1 MSISGA
7 MSNLVLASSST
18 YRKSLLERLAIEFS
32 CCSPNIDESAL
43 AVESAPQLTERLA
56 LEKARAVADRF
67 PNAVVIGADQTA
79 EVNGALLNKPL
90 THEQAVAQL
99 SAQSGQQVLFHSGL
113 AVIQIEPNGQLKQHS
128 LVNTTEV
135 EFRSL
140 TFAQIERYLTSEQ
153 PYDCAGS
160 FKAEGLGI
168 SLFSAVRSNDPTSL
182 IGLPLIDLC
191 SILPQFSIKV

>member
-32 CCSPNIDESAL
+32 CCSPNIDESPL
-43 AVESAPQLTERLA
+43 AAESAPQLTERLA

-79 EVNGALLNKPL
+79 ELNGALLNKPL

-113 AVIQIEPNGQLKQHS
+113 AVMQVEPNGQLKQHS

-140 TFAQIERYLTSEQ
+140 TLAQIERYLTSEQ

>member
-1 MSISGA
+1 M
-7 MSNLVLASSST
+7 
-18 YRKSLLERLAIEFS
+18 LERLAIDFS

-43 AVESAPQLTERLA
+43 AAESAPKLAERLA
-56 LEKARAVADRF
+56 LAKARAGADRF
-67 PNAVVIGADQTA
+67 PKAVVIGADQVA
-79 EVNGALLNKPL
+79 EVNGALLNKPF
-90 THEQAVAQL
+90 TNEQAVAQL
-99 SAQSGQQVLFHSGL
+99 TAQSGQLVLFHSGL
-113 AVIQIEPNGQLKQHS
+113 AVIQIQPDGQIQQHS

-140 TFAQIERYLTSEQ
+140 TLTQIEHYLTSEQ

-191 SILPQFSIKV
+191 SILPQFSIKI

>member
-1 MSISGA
+1 MA
-7 MSNLVLASSST
+7 A
-18 YRKSLLERLAIEFS
+18 
-32 CCSPNIDESAL
+32 
-43 AVESAPQLTERLA
+43 ESAPQLAERLA
-56 LEKARAVADRF
+56 LEKARAVADKF
-67 PNAVVIGADQTA
+67 PNAVVIGADQVA
-79 EVNGALLNKPL
+79 EVNGALLNKPF

-99 SAQSGQQVLFHSGL
+99 TAQSGQLVLFHSGL
-113 AVIQIEPNGQLKQHS
+113 AVIQIQPDGQIQQHS

-140 TFAQIERYLTSEQ
+140 TMAQIDHYLISEQ

>member
-1 MSISGA
+1 L
-7 MSNLVLASSST
+7 SNLVLASSSS
-18 YRKSLLERLAIEFS
+18 YRKSLLERLAIDFS

-43 AVESAPQLTERLA
+43 AAESAPQLAERLA
-56 LEKARAVADRF
+56 LEKARAVADKF
-67 PNAVVIGADQTA
+67 PNAVVIGADQVA
-79 EVNGALLNKPL
+79 EVNGALL
-90 THEQAVAQL
+90 T
-99 SAQSGQQVLFHSGL
+99 AQSGQLVLFHSGL
-113 AVIQIEPNGQLKQHS
+113 AVIQIQPDGQIQQHS

-140 TFAQIERYLTSEQ
+140 TMAQIDHYLISEQ